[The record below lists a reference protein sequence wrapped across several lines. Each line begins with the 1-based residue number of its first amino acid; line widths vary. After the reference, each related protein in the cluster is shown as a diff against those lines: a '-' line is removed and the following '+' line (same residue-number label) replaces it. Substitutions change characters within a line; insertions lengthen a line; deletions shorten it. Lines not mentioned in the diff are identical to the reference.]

1 MTGKFLKVCKKM
13 LSFVLCLIML
23 LTTFCFFDIGSV
35 LSDALVT
42 VTQNDKM
49 KGTLSSQYAY
59 APEIIYL
66 APGSTSF
73 RYYSDYNPDN
83 SAAIAENKTSSMLE
97 FDYKGASSIVF
108 AVNNVYAKESGAQVA
123 AGNLKINGTTVSVY
137 AGCSADS
144 TDFVN
149 SSATPIATSTS
160 GSVRVSLTSGSL
172 AGAAAGTTYIIQ
184 WVIKYVVYGQSHVT
198 YMYTGV
204 YAPLLEQAGTS
215 TAQSYIANGG
225 NPEINH
231 AYTFITGAFRYSG
244 GNRYTKFTGTSGG
257 LRTAPLIRFVGI
269 GQDSSNPTIPGGSGE
284 YTSSDNFG
292 TGNSTTNNV
301 FIYGRSPNGE
311 SGKRGQNNLHYK
323 TVYSSVPSNFSQN
336 ATGSVRLYNG
346 NGGEIGDT
354 DLYNSSGGGAGWGV
368 TTGTAY
374 IVADVSR
381 YSNYNQIPYLSAGF
395 VQFYHQKHGNGN
407 KLNSITSDT
416 RYPAGST
423 SGSSDT
429 SISCSVDTSNYEG
442 GDSNSVARGLYTL
455 NGAITTSGLITFKF
469 DFFNGWKAGIL
480 TESIGI
486 RHYNAL
492 YTQVVNKGSLR
503 TVYNAAAHSH
513 IDKTTYGTSYSNY
526 YNQLKTLAEKL
537 CDPQAY
543 TDLTTTL
550 NVKSIEDS
558 LVASLTVKDDYV
570 YFVVPEAIYLTP
582 SVATSGSY
590 GTQYVLNQT
599 LTLNSSTN
607 TCTETVSQGYDTMS
621 NGGRIYFYYKNADKV
636 KITYSASGVSGFTAS
651 GAASSFGSWI
661 DCSPDSITTLTVKNG
676 SSTTYSSKYITWTAT
691 YWEDNIE
698 KTVTAKT
705 YLYAPFVNAVAGI
718 AGVTCEDA
726 RFWGHRFISGGLSTA
741 IFGIQRVVSSSTDTV
756 YLGSSGYRNGDDD
769 KQKGQIDQTGVY
781 KYKLP
786 NHSTTPAGYVGGAN
800 PTTSNLYA
808 SIDGSANASS
818 LSGTSNYYKSSD
830 TSGNAKSNG
839 GTGEIVFDS
848 SRVEKISHIPNFHV
862 YSYLTGTSAG
872 NGNWD
877 DFDKYNYYARYAYGQ
892 TSQVSQSNSYTV
904 TEYQRREGNGN
915 DYKNK
920 TATIASFNPNVT
932 NISVY
937 NGMTLVS
944 FIQLSIK
951 KGDGGTKDGYA
962 TAKVNFVGANRSG
975 LRSAV
980 EYATNYSY
988 ALQAKYF
995 NTSSSAWTTYV
1006 SKLSQAQEA
1015 LTKIDG
1021 TANYGTFD
1029 RTGTGGSGL
1038 AEELKDAVDALIGAT
1053 RTISPRKNTANTATQ
1068 YNVGLMPKGDG
1079 TYTIAAIGQADK
1091 ESTSTI
1097 ARSFY
1102 AYDKIEYT
1110 SESYVGYTY
1119 VGYIKNGAATAGS
1132 TMNAATY
1139 SSMSSTS
1146 DPLTSSSNTY
1156 LLYGNAD
1163 PTDYSYTF
1171 YYLYQP
1177 KLSFDNALPI
1187 DSIVGEIGWHSEM
1200 AVDYVDDS
1208 ITLKLTGSDA
1218 YTAGN
1223 YDGMKSARFP
1233 IIPGHTYRL
1242 YAEVATQGAVNAEG
1256 VQQTPRLPVS
1266 AANMYIFT
1274 FADETVSGTPIY
1286 TAYGAGTDG
1295 IINGT
1300 YTIPAGRTYATV
1312 RLGVPGSA
1320 NAIGD
1325 SFTFRNIYVQD
1336 ITNADGEVDDIKMAE
1351 PKSKHVAPATE
1362 VGALASTDRTG
1373 YKFKGWNTKPDG
1385 TGETY
1390 TETTVMPA
1398 KSVQLFSQWEKAQ
1411 YKTEFNL
1418 NYLGSK
1424 QTNLFAPYYIGSDG
1438 RYALRSTVS
1447 AENGTVTYDYNLG
1460 EDTYT
1465 VNKTGTSTAAIFS
1478 QAQENL
1484 RLVDIGN
1491 GGQYKLKVTKI
1502 SDGGS
1507 TSNASIT
1514 VQPMKNGQDVGGWT
1528 SLSATAANGTVA
1540 TCPTDSSLNLSD
1552 SDYLTLRIYVHG
1564 GGSAYTITNL
1574 KLKIELTKET
1584 TNSGNTPMAR
1594 YTEYNTEVGALPTP
1608 TRTGYT
1614 FGGWYVSGIL
1624 QTDETKVTES
1634 TLTPAQ
1640 DQILYAKW
1648 TANEYTITFNANNG
1662 KMGDDTTK
1670 SFDLLY
1676 DSRKVVDDPNKDLAQ
1691 VDWLD
1696 PECTG
1701 YEFAGW
1707 FDTPE
1712 EGATQVYNAN
1722 GAAVESKYW
1731 NYGEK
1736 EELRTSD
1743 DGEIYVEII
1752 KDWMY
1757 KWPSDL
1763 EVYAHWTENTFTIKF
1778 NGNNSTSG
1786 SMSDQTFAYNKAQNL
1801 TANAFKKEY
1810 TVIFDGNGG
1819 TVDGESV
1826 VTTTAAWDF
1835 NGWNNAANGSG
1846 SYNYTNSQSVTNP
1859 CGLTEQD
1866 SSATLYAQWTG
1877 GNLNLK
1883 TATRANYT
1891 FIGWALDSNAE
1902 TPTYTVNQNVN
1913 FTKNMT
1919 FYAVWVETATA
1930 NKRVETIDVVSG
1942 IKVTSTNLDYDAI
1955 IESTKKYVFAND
1967 ETYSSLCV
1975 NYENAL
1981 SNFNS
1986 SETIANAT
1994 ALVNARKALND
2005 SKYSVD
2011 KYAYD
2016 APVKNFI
2023 REFDIEYAS
2032 GVTGAVEAGKYKL
2045 SDLNLNHYTTE
2056 VLSED
2061 ENSILKQVNIAE
2073 AVTSISNQNTI
2084 NEAVKKIAKNFL
2096 NKKKVTTTPAYKVY
2110 ENADAAMAAKD
2121 ANNKNIIT
2129 ESITAMNYVYAGKG
2143 NYTYYCYTNST
2154 SPTILMTVNDIAGST
2169 GRVCYPTKAETVSLS
2184 ATGSGNAVAPT
2195 FKQISVANETY
2206 LAFAEKEIGYGS
2218 TEIPTLDY
2226 YKKQTA
2232 IELQP
2237 TFTENENGTVV
2248 YKLKAYDDAYGANY
2262 ATMSQLTNGN
2272 ATDNALSTIPQTAE
2286 TAENTI
2292 TIIVNYHSGN
2302 QMNVTAEQV
2311 DPDVCLKQYHLFR
2324 TAGGATNWELP
2335 KKTGEK
2341 YSVNDPVYGQ
2351 TDTGSFTYTFTL
2363 GSANDETAA
2372 VIKDTNDYIS
2382 STSLGFVIN
2391 PTTTVDTT
2399 GVHISSDK
2407 NFTTL
2412 AESKMTEKQKALRT
2426 VQQALKGK
2434 FSTAKVFSGTISG
2447 GDGLGLWE
2455 WGNNWSYNYYPKS
2468 EAYTYVHIIDRWG
2481 NVYEDIFWVGK
2492 QDAKPVSSNPNS
2504 SSAGAYE
2511 ILEAGGSGIDTLS
2524 LNAASMEILTD
2535 ESSTLENNVYKTT
2548 GNTVKIKTGEANKSY
2563 TLTMKD
2569 KATNASTATLTSD
2582 ENGIITLNVTD
2593 EAYTSGVYT
2602 FMLNDVEINLYDTVN
2617 NDKYIVKVNN
2627 GEAEEGDYA
2636 ELSVVTTGEVGKVRF
2651 TDTDGNT
2658 ITIASCEKNADGT
2671 KTWKMSKKRA
2681 AGEYKYSISVKVGYN
2696 WIEESSKGTLTFT
2709 AKILDSGVIRSA
2721 EYDTETGLYKITI
2734 EGRATKIQF
2743 ITEDGMTRT
2752 YTRYNEFVKS
2762 KKTYD
2767 AEGNEV
2773 NDTARTLDHE
2783 IWLVDAKLYSGLKY
2797 TVAGKFEAGW
2807 NMNGTATMTAH

>member
-1 MTGKFLKVCKKM
+1 MLLGHFYILYFFGYLIEWEVLDMTGKFLKVCKKM

-49 KGTLSSQYAY
+49 KGALSSQYAY

-73 RYYSDYNPDN
+73 RYYSDYNPDT

-108 AVNNVYAKESGAQVA
+108 AVNNVYAKESGTQVA

-184 WVIKYVVYGQSHVT
+184 WVIKYVVYGESHVT

-257 LRTAPLIRFVGI
+257 LRTAPLIRFVGT

-1233 IIPGHTYRL
+1233 VIPGHTYRL

-1256 VQQTPRLPVS
+1256 VRQSPKLSVV

-1274 FADETVSGTPIY
+1274 FANEEVSGTPIY
-1286 TAYGAGTDG
+1286 TAFGAGTDG

-1351 PKSKHVAPATE
+1351 PKSKHVAPATQ

-1528 SLSATAANGTVA
+1528 SLSATAANGTVS

-1648 TANEYTITFNANNG
+1648 TANEYEITFNANNG

-1696 PECTG
+1696 PERTG

-1707 FDTPE
+1707 FDSPE

-1731 NYGEK
+1731 NDGEK

-1763 EVYAHWTENTFTIKF
+1763 TVYAHWTKVTFTVTYSKGTQTDAVLTPSDNPITYSIEDGFTTAGIGKTGYTF
-1778 NGNNSTSG
+1778 AGWKVTETSG
-1786 SMSDQTFAYNKAQNL
+1786 KWNNWTVGTLYKQNCAISAGMYGNVTLEAQWIE
-1801 TANAFKKEY
+1801 TAETSSRMNERTEY
-1810 TVIFDGNGG
+1810 DKTVDVVKGMTITSISEDGNPSGTVIKETGYARYNP
-1819 TVDGESV
+1819 TQ
-1826 VTTTAAWDF
+1826 
-1835 NGWNNAANGSG
+1835 NAAYQALCDAYKTALDNLNAVMDNKTSAVLDSTVVSAFSTARNNLYAAAKP
-1846 SYNYTNSQSVTNP
+1846 SYN
-1859 CGLTEQD
+1859 
-1866 SSATLYAQWTG
+1866 
-1877 GNLNLK
+1877 
-1883 TATRANYT
+1883 TA
-1891 FIGWALDSNAE
+1891 
-1902 TPTYTVNQNVN
+1902 
-1913 FTKNMT
+1913 
-1919 FYAVWVETATA
+1919 
-1930 NKRVETIDVVSG
+1930 KRDYIDG
-1942 IKVTSTNLDYDAI
+1942 KF
-1955 IESTKKYVFAND
+1955 E
-1967 ETYSSLCV
+1967 
-1975 NYENAL
+1975 
-1981 SNFNS
+1981 
-1986 SETIANAT
+1986 IA
-1994 ALVNARKALND
+1994 
-2005 SKYSVD
+2005 YG
-2011 KYAYD
+2011 
-2016 APVKNFI
+2016 
-2023 REFDIEYAS
+2023 S
-2032 GVTGAVEAGKYKL
+2032 GVTKRPVEAGTYSIK
-2045 SDLNLNHYTTE
+2045 DINLNHYTAENLNSTKSSIEE
-2056 VLSED
+2056 VKTLTSAKDQEAI
-2061 ENSILKQVNIAE
+2061 NTSVQTIA
-2073 AVTSISNQNTI
+2073 T
-2084 NEAVKKIAKNFL
+2084 NFVA
-2096 NKKKVTTTPAYKVY
+2096 KKKVTTTPAYKVY
-2110 ENADAAMAAKD
+2110 ENGDKIKAAL
-2121 ANNKNIIT
+2121 
-2129 ESITAMNYVYAGKG
+2129 ESSEDIDGVSYVRTVE
-2143 NYTYYCYTNST
+2143 NSSIYYCYTNKT
-2154 SPTILMTVNDIAGST
+2154 NPKVYLTVEDSEDSSNRI
-2169 GRVCYPTKAETVSLS
+2169 CYPTRSTINSNEVVNSILGKLDGTVTNGYTVSS
-2184 ATGSGNAVAPT
+2184 KAITNSVYASYIESG
-2195 FKQISVANETY
+2195 
-2206 LAFAEKEIGYGS
+2206 LGS
-2218 TEIPTLDY
+2218 TYTGTVNGESFTGEDY
-2226 YKKQTA
+2226 YNRQST
-2232 IELQP
+2232 ITLSP
-2237 TFTENENGTVV
+2237 TFTDSTNAAVQYVITSTDDSYN
-2248 YKLKAYDDAYGANY
+2248 KDDATMGANY
-2262 ATMSQLTNGN
+2262 A
-2272 ATDNALSTIPQTAE
+2272 E
-2286 TAENTI
+2286 TASLSAGKKDKNFETSDVSKTI
-2292 TIIVNYHSGN
+2292 TIVIDYHKGD
-2302 QMNVTAEQV
+2302 QLNVTSDQV
-2311 DPDVCLKQYHLFR
+2311 DADKYLKQFHLFR
-2324 TAGGATNWELP
+2324 TSGGARNWELP
-2335 KKTGEK
+2335 
-2341 YSVNDPVYGQ
+2341 YSGDETYTVNDGTYGQ
-2351 TDTGSFTYTFTL
+2351 TDRGSFTFTYELGATDIGSGKINTTDVNEIVKLFKTEANYNAAKSMTFVGAKYWVKEENGTYTEHE
-2363 GSANDETAA
+2363 GS
-2372 VIKDTNDYIS
+2372 
-2382 STSLGFVIN
+2382 
-2391 PTTTVDTT
+2391 
-2399 GVHISSDK
+2399 
-2407 NFTTL
+2407 
-2412 AESKMTEKQKALRT
+2412 
-2426 VQQALKGK
+2426 
-2434 FSTAKVFSGTISG
+2434 
-2447 GDGLGLWE
+2447 GLGYQV
-2455 WGNNWSYNYYPKS
+2455 WGNNWSFNYYPKTKS
-2468 EAYTYVHIIDRWG
+2468 YTYVHLVDRWG
-2481 NVYEDIFWVGK
+2481 NTVDKVFYVGEQDIKEVTVSTTSTNGVYTVLED
-2492 QDAKPVSSNPNS
+2492 
-2504 SSAGAYE
+2504 
-2511 ILEAGGSGIDTLS
+2511 GGSGIDTLS

-2535 ESSTLENNVYKTT
+2535 ENSTLENNVYKTT

-2602 FMLNDVEINLYDTVN
+2602 FMLNDIEINLYDAVN

-2658 ITIASCEKNADGT
+2658 ITIASCEKNTDGT

-2721 EYDTETGLYKITI
+2721 EYDAETGLYKITI